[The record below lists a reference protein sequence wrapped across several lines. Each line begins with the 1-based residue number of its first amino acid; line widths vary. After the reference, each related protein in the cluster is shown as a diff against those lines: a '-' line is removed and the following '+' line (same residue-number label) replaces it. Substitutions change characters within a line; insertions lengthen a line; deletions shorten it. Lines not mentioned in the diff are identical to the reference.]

1 MKEIKT
7 KCSKKLKT
15 PITGIS
21 SIDKGITYIGIV
33 KLSRSYSSN
42 YELLDYYTECTGI
55 NRIIPTAIDA
65 FDIMSHRFK
74 DDCTFS

>member
-15 PITGIS
+15 PITGIA
-21 SIDKGITYIGIV
+21 SIDKGITYIDIIE
-33 KLSRSYSSN
+33 LSRSYSSN
-42 YELLDYYTECTGI
+42 YKLINYYIDMSI
-55 NRIIPTAIDA
+55 NRVIPTAIDA

-74 DDCTFS
+74 DDCNFS